1 MLELLQYLGKFHPV
15 ILHLPIGALYFTFC
29 LALADKYFKD
39 NFSVP
44 IRIGLFFSFVSAV
57 ISCLLGYF
65 LSLSG
70 EYGEKLLN
78 LHMWL
83 GISTAVLNGFLL
95 WIHYKSLFKNRFLSF
110 FGLTIIILTVT
121 GHFGASMTHGEDF
134 LTPPSF
140 ENEVVVELKDSI
152 NLYSQVIR
160 PILTIN
166 V

>member
-44 IRIGLFFSFVSAV
+44 IRIGLFFSFVFAV

-83 GISTAVLNGFLL
+83 GISTAVLNG
-95 WIHYKSLFKNRFLSF
+95 
-110 FGLTIIILTVT
+110 
-121 GHFGASMTHGEDF
+121 
-134 LTPPSF
+134 
-140 ENEVVVELKDSI
+140 
-152 NLYSQVIR
+152 
-160 PILTIN
+160 
-166 V
+166 